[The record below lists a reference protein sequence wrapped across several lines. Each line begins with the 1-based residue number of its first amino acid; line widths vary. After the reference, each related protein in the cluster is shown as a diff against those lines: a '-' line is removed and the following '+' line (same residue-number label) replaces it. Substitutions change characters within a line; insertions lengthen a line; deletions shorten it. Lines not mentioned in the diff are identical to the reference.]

1 MFIYLC
7 FTAFISLISVVIRF
21 SRLCHK
27 YPQITRHSASADTF
41 ALVLF
46 SILFILTINFLIDF

>member
-7 FTAFISLISVVIRF
+7 FNAFILIISVVVRF
-21 SRLCHK
+21 SRLCHT

-41 ALVLF
+41 ALILF
-46 SILFILTINFLIDF
+46 SVLFILTINFLIDF